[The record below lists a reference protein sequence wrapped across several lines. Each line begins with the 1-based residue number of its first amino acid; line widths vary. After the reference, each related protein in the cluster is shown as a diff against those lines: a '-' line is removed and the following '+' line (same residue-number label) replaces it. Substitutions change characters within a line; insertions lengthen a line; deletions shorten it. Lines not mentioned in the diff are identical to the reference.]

1 LAVLDQYAAFVGH
14 NRHANQLGVE
24 RGLHWRGSCQQPIC
38 GGAFTSAIWA
48 NDGDNFAFANAQINA
63 PHKSA
68 IVTPDTSILKID

>member
-1 LAVLDQYAAFVGH
+1 MQLLWDITDTQTSLALKAAFIGAD
-14 NRHANQLGVE
+14 RANSQF
-24 RGLHWRGSCQQPIC
+24 C

-63 PHKSA
+63 PHKPA